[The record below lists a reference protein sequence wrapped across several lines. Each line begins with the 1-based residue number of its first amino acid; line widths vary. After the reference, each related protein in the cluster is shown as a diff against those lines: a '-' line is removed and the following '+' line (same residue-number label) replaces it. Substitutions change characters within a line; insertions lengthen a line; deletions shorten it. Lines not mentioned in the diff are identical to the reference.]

1 MVRPIAFGFN
11 PEAAESNAFQTN
23 TTNSSKTDISTSAT
37 KEFETMLA
45 NLKSHG
51 VQVTVFNDTL
61 SPTKP
66 DAVFPNNWISFQP
79 DGTRILYPMCVSVRR
94 AEIREDIYS
103 SVKIKHESN
112 QSVIDLRE
120 YIDESQY
127 LEGTGSIVFDHV
139 SKTAFA
145 CRSCRTHD
153 AVLVD
158 LCERIGYE
166 AVIFDAVDGSGT
178 AIYHTNVILSIG
190 DGWAA
195 VCLDFVKQKDMVLE
209 KLEKIGAKVFELDSK
224 AVKGFSG
231 NCFEAKTDG
240 DKNAFIISQSGLD
253 NLPTDFRQFIE
264 ANLVICATDIPT
276 IEKFGGGSARCM
288 VAGIY
293 Y

>member
-1 MVRPIAFGFN
+1 MIRPNAFGFN

-23 TTNSSKTDISTSAT
+23 ITDSSKTDISISAN
-37 KEFETMLA
+37 KEFETMFD
-45 NLKSHG
+45 NLKSKG
-51 VQVTVFNDTL
+51 VRVSVFNDTL

-103 SVKIKHESN
+103 SVEIKHNTNE
-112 QSVIDLRE
+112 SVIDLRS
-120 YIDESQY
+120 YVDESQY
-127 LEGTGSIVFDHV
+127 LEGTGSIVFDHL

-153 AVLVD
+153 VVLMS
-158 LCERIGYE
+158 LCEKIGYE
-166 AVIFDAVDGSGT
+166 AFIFDAVDGSGT

-195 VCLDFVKQKDMVLE
+195 VCSDFVEQKEMILE
-209 KLEKIGAKVFELDSK
+209 KLENIGCKVFELDSE
-224 AVKGFSG
+224 AVAAFSG
-231 NCFEAKTDG
+231 NCFESKTDG
-240 DKNAFIISQSGLD
+240 DKNAFIISKSGLD
-253 NLPTDFRQFIE
+253 NLPTDFRQFVE